1 MEKIRIPLVTRAN
14 EPNVNGVVYSKECWD
29 KMVQEVRKGNGDRK
43 IPVTDVSYD
52 EIKKCRPHDF
62 FSMPSDNMLGYV
74 YDFEDDFAIV
84 DPISPSAAEKI
95 NEYLSSGNMG
105 YMRYLA
111 DVSEKEDGT
120 IIADINRIVAIDIE
134 PSSLAKNL

>member
-43 IPVTDVSYD
+43 IPVTDASYD
-52 EIKKCRPHDF
+52 KLRNCRPHDF
-62 FSMPSDNMLGYV
+62 LSTPVENMLGYV
-74 YDFEDDFAIV
+74 SDFEDDFAIV
-84 DPISPSAAEKI
+84 DPISSSAAEKI
-95 NEYLSSGNMG
+95 NTYLSSGKMG
-105 YMRYLA
+105 FMRYLA

-134 PSSLAKNL
+134 PKELARL

>member
-29 KMVQEVRKGNGDRK
+29 KMVQEVRKGNDDKK

-52 EIKKCRPHDF
+52 GLRNSF
-62 FSMPSDNMLGYV
+62 FDIPSDNMLGYV
-74 YDFEDDFAIV
+74 SGFEDNVAII
-84 DPISPSAAEKI
+84 DPISASAAEKI

-105 YMRYLA
+105 FMRYLA

-134 PSSLAKNL
+134 PKELARV